1 MTELAHAG
9 WPGIIEAYR
18 DRLPVTDRTPVVT
31 LNEGNTPLV
40 DAPRLSEQVGARGAP
55 EDRGREPDRLVQGP
69 RHDRRDLQ
77 GGRRRRQGRR
87 VRVDRQHVGVG
98 RRVRGARRA

>member
-31 LNEGNTPLV
+31 LNEGNTPLRRR
-40 DAPRLSEQVGARGAP
+40 AAAVGAGRRARAAEG
-55 EDRGREPDRLVQGP
+55 RGREPHRLVQGP
-69 RHDRRDLQ
+69 RDDGRDLE
-77 GGRRRRQGRR
+77 GGRRRRQGRG